1 MDISSDVVLQ
11 KQLFQD
17 WLDIN
22 EAMALG
28 TEDVLGIIWHT
39 GARLIRAEHGSIRLL
54 RNVGGRPVLVL
65 EAHFGDG
72 WTEEKKARIMEMGE
86 SISGVV
92 AQSGHPRCCAD
103 VTKEPDYR
111 GSFPEFK
118 SKICVPIR
126 IGGRVIGVM
135 NFNNRAVGVFNPGQ
149 VAIVETFA
157 RQTALGVNTVRLNR
171 REERARR
178 SLELSRAI
186 NEAINATMNLD
197 QVMHTLLSKLDEIGK
212 ATVVDVFIYDPVDQV
227 LRNTYRLRE
236 DQRGSV
242 ELRLDQGLIGAT
254 ARSRQAINVGD
265 VRKDPRYL
273 KARESTRS
281 ELTTPLVQ
289 GDELIGV
296 INLESDML
304 DTFDEDD
311 EKLLEAVAIAACI
324 AIRNAREHQR
334 LQQAQEEL
342 RLAGRRII
350 DMEDSAR
357 FALTTYIHDEVQKT
371 IGRLRVKARQ
381 QGGPEIIALAQELD
395 QQAGRMRFDLSTPV
409 LPRNMRLELRQLI
422 EESLP
427 QMYPAAACL
436 RHTLRLS
443 DLDSIKSS
451 DPSVG
456 VLVYRFVRGAGANV
470 YEHADAG
477 HVCVEA
483 ERWGDVLLLRVM
495 DDGRGFDVSDIERFI
510 KEGHYPGFRPFAGR
524 APSGRRSPG
533 CCVRRRPAART
544 LPRGASAARTRSAG
558 SATPAPPDRRSS
570 RCAGWCRRWPRD
582 ACC

>member
-1 MDISSDVVLQ
+1 MDALVDVALQ

-17 WLDIN
+17 LLEIN

-28 TEDVLGIIWHT
+28 TGDVLSIIWHK
-39 GARLIRAEHGSIRLL
+39 GAELIRAEHGSIRLQ

-72 WTEEKKARIMEMGE
+72 WTEEKKGRIMEMGE

-92 AQSGHPRCCAD
+92 AKSGHPRCCAD

-126 IGGRVIGVM
+126 IGDRVIGVM

-149 VAIVETFA
+149 VVIAETFA
-157 RQTALGVNTVRLNR
+157 RQTALAVNTVRLNR
-171 REERARR
+171 REERARK

-212 ATVVDVFIYDPVDQV
+212 ATIVDVFIYDPVDRV

-236 DQRGSV
+236 DRLGSV

-281 ELTTPLVQ
+281 ELSIPLVQ

-296 INLESDML
+296 INLESDRL

-311 EKLLEAVAIAACI
+311 ERLLEAVALAACI
-324 AIRNAREHQR
+324 AIRNAREHER
-334 LQQAQEEL
+334 LRRAQEEL
-342 RLAGRRII
+342 RLASRRII

-357 FALTTYIHDEVQKT
+357 FTLTTYIHDEVQRT

-381 QGGPEIIALAQELD
+381 QADPEIIALTQELD
-395 QQAGRMRFDLSTPV
+395 KQVGRMRFDLSTPV
-409 LPRNMRLELRQLI
+409 LPRNMRLELRQLV

-427 QMYPAAACL
+427 QMYPAAARL

-443 DLDSIKSS
+443 GLDGVKPS

-456 VLVYRFVRGAGANV
+456 VLVYRFVRGAVANV
-470 YEHADAG
+470 YEHADAE
-477 HVCVEA
+477 HVCVDV
-483 ERWGDVLLLRVM
+483 ERQGDVLLLRVT
-495 DDGRGFDVSDIERFI
+495 DDGQGFDVSDVERFI
-510 KEGHYPGFRPFAGR
+510 KEGHYFFHDVQIRAAQLGGEFRIDSERGKGTALALAVPLVQRR
-524 APSGRRSPG
+524 A
-533 CCVRRRPAART
+533 
-544 LPRGASAARTRSAG
+544 
-558 SATPAPPDRRSS
+558 
-570 RCAGWCRRWPRD
+570 
-582 ACC
+582 